1 LLLASD
7 FPVESDNEVVD
18 SSGSNVNV
26 AHSVGAVIVSYN
38 PSLDVLGNIAALR
51 SQVSSIVVVDNGSSG
66 QHLATLRDGRSQ
78 CGFELIENGA
88 NLGIAAALNI
98 GLHEVRTKGF
108 SWVAMFDQDSR
119 VEPGFIDSM
128 LDAWENAPNPSQ
140 VGIICPIYLDTS
152 TGMVFPIQRSKT
164 GEVLSAMTSGSLI
177 PVQLFERIGT
187 FNEPLFIDYV
197 DIEFCVRTRR
207 AGYRIV
213 QSPRAVLHHSLGR
226 ITRHRLFGRWFASTN
241 HSATRRY
248 YITRNRCWVLWQ
260 FMGDW
265 SWSPREFHSALRDT
279 IKVFLAEQDRPAKLK
294 HMMLGFADALRG
306 RLGKRFDL

>member
-1 LLLASD
+1 VL
-7 FPVESDNEVVD
+7 D
-18 SSGSNVNV
+18 SSGSKVNV
-26 AHSVGAVIVSYN
+26 AHSVCAVIVSYN
-38 PSLDVLGNIAALR
+38 PSLDVLGNIATLR
-51 SQVSSIVVVDNGSSG
+51 SQVSSIVVVDNGSSEK
-66 QHLATLRDGRSQ
+66 HLAMLRGGRSQ

-98 GLHEVRTKGF
+98 GVREVGAKGF
-108 SWVAMFDQDSR
+108 DWAALFDQDSR
-119 VEPGFIDSM
+119 VEPGFINSM
-128 LDAWENAPNPSQ
+128 LDACRTAPNPSQ
-140 VGIICPIYLDTS
+140 VGIVCPTYLDTS
-152 TGMVFPIQRSKT
+152 TGMVFPIQLSKA

-177 PVQLFERIGT
+177 PVQLFDRIGT

-197 DIEFCVRTRR
+197 DIEFCARTRR

-213 QSPRAVLHHSLGR
+213 QSRAVLHHSLGR
-226 ITRHRLFGRWFASTN
+226 ITRHRLFGRWFATTN

-279 IKVFLAEQDRPAKLK
+279 IKVFLVEQDRPAKLK

-306 RLGKRFDL
+306 RMGKRFDL